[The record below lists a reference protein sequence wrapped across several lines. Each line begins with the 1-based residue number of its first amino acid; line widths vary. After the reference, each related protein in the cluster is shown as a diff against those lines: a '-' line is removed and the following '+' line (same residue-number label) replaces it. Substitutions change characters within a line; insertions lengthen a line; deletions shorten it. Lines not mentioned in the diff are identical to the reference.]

1 MQNLPHS
8 LTTSYIKLILTAF
21 FWGGTFIAGKV
32 VVRDVGPGSAAFLRF
47 TLAFTILLILTVKS
61 EKKIP
66 KINLKQFVF
75 VLLLGLSGVFAYNIF
90 FFKGLKIIDAGRAA
104 LIIALNPIFI
114 CLLSACFFKERLTI
128 LKVIGILISV
138 SVAIVVI
145 SRGDF
150 SGIFS
155 GGLGQGEL
163 YILVCVLSWA
173 SYSVIGKVVMK
184 ELSPLVAVTW
194 STLIGTLLLLVPAF
208 SEGLFNNIFSL
219 SGLDW
224 AAIFYLGFF
233 GTVVG
238 FVWYYEAIQIIG
250 ATRAGL
256 FINFVPISAIILAF
270 FLLDEPVTMSLLT
283 GALLV
288 SSGVYLTN
296 LPSKKLC
303 EVQN

>member
-138 SVAIVVI
+138 SGAIVVI

-150 SGIFS
+150 SGMFS

-163 YILVCVLSWA
+163 YLLVCVLSWA

>member
-1 MQNLPHS
+1 MKNTSTS
-8 LTTSYIKLILTAF
+8 LTTSYIKLIMTAF

-47 TLAFTILLILTVKS
+47 ALAFMILLFLTVKS
-61 EKKIP
+61 EKRLP
-66 KINLKQFVF
+66 RINLKQFGF
-75 VLLLGLSGVFAYNIF
+75 VLLLGLTGVFTYNIF
-90 FFKGLKIIDAGRAA
+90 FFKGLKVIDAGRAA
-104 LIIALNPIFI
+104 LIIALNPICI

-128 LKVIGILISV
+128 LKIIGILISV
-138 SVAIVVI
+138 SGAIVVI
-145 SRGDF
+145 SRGNF

-155 GGLGQGEL
+155 GGLGLGEL
-163 YILVCVLSWA
+163 YIFVCVLSWGG
-173 SYSVIGKVVMK
+173 YSVIGKVVMK

-194 STLIGTLLLLVPAF
+194 STLVGTLLLLLPAV
-208 SEGLFNNIFSL
+208 SEGLFNNILSF

-224 AAIFYLGFF
+224 AALFYLGFF

-238 FVWYYEAIQIIG
+238 FVWYYEAIRIIG

-270 FLLDEPVTMSLLT
+270 LFLGEPVTMSLLT

-296 LPSKKLC
+296 LPAKSR
-303 EVQN
+303 VGS